1 MAFRCHCWELH
12 HETFVS
18 EAHRGLAGA
27 ERGHTKWRGKPKLPA
42 THGVWEARS
51 RSELHARS
59 VKSCEASL
67 CTMCPELEKEPFL
80 PLLLALSQ
88 AMLASV
94 GSVVVQA
101 VSQEI
106 GALERTHAVGG

>member
-1 MAFRCHCWELH
+1 
-12 HETFVS
+12 
-18 EAHRGLAGA
+18 
-27 ERGHTKWRGKPKLPA
+27 
-42 THGVWEARS
+42 
-51 RSELHARS
+51 
-59 VKSCEASL
+59 
-67 CTMCPELEKEPFL
+67 MCPELEKEPFL